1 MSTYTPDKWIIVEV
15 THKDEKTKKV
25 FANWYGGYTGSDSW
39 KLSSGIT
46 ETIEFE
52 DRYEYT
58 NYSGSLYICYK
69 GREGTTGYGASVLS
83 TLEKD
88 LKELGGNTT
97 TLEVVKDE

>member
-15 THKDEKTKKV
+15 THKGDKVQKV

-46 ETIEFE
+46 ETVEFD

-58 NYSGSLYICYK
+58 NHSGSLYICYK
-69 GREGTTGYGASVLS
+69 GCEGTSGYGASVLS
-83 TLEKD
+83 QLQKD
-88 LKELGGNTT
+88 IEEMPDTT
-97 TLEVVKDE
+97 IEIITKL